1 MNLSKGMTY
10 NYENN
15 EQSSLKSGSIHN
27 ILDSVKIAP
36 IVSFPFLYF
45 YFTKKIDSI
54 F

>member
-1 MNLSKGMTY
+1 MNLIKGMTY

-36 IVSFPFLYF
+36 IVSFPFFYF
-45 YFTKKIDSI
+45 YFTKKLIL
-54 F
+54 FF